1 MGSSS
6 GQRPSAP
13 LHRRSQPP
21 DPTELPLPAAPDHP
35 QLPQRLAALDRLGI
49 LDSGPERDLDE
60 LVELAASLCDAPVA
74 AVTLLDRDRQ
84 VFKAERGIGARSMPL
99 DDAICAHAIQAG
111 DDLEIADLTA
121 DPRTADNP
129 LVTGE
134 EGLRFY
140 AGAVLRTPAGVPLGT
155 LCVLDRRPRELD
167 DAQRRA
173 LGVLARQVMRQI
185 ELRAALARQEVLLGE
200 IDHRVK
206 NSLQSVS
213 AVVRLQAGRTRD
225 PAVREALE
233 TVAQR
238 VGTVAA
244 IHEELH
250 HASDGET
257 VELSALFSRAGGLF
271 SAAAPGHV
279 MVRAR
284 FAERTVN
291 SADAHS
297 IAIVANEFVANAIKH
312 AFPPGHA
319 DGLVTITGEAA
330 ADGGYRVVCADNGV
344 GDEGALAALDDSRG
358 LGGRLM
364 DAAVGSL
371 RARAEWST
379 EGRGLTLTVAIPP
392 R

>member
-1 MGSSS
+1 M
-6 GQRPSAP
+6 
-13 LHRRSQPP
+13 
-21 DPTELPLPAAPDHP
+21 
-35 QLPQRLAALDRLGI
+35 
-49 LDSGPERDLDE
+49 
-60 LVELAASLCDAPVA
+60 ELAASLCDAPIA

-84 VFKAERGIGARSMPL
+84 FFKAERGIGARAMPL
-99 DDAICAHAIQAG
+99 DDAICTHAILAG
-111 DDLEIADLTA
+111 DDLEIPDLSLDA
-121 DPRTADNP
+121 RTADNP

-140 AGAVLRTPAGVPLGT
+140 AGAVLRTAAGVPIGT
-155 LCVLDRRPRELD
+155 LCVLDRRPRRLEEG
-167 DAQRRA
+167 QRKA
-173 LGVLARQVMRQI
+173 LGVLSRQVMQQI
-185 ELRAALARQEVLLGE
+185 ELRAALRRQEVLLGE

-213 AVVRLQAGRTRD
+213 AVVRLQAGRATD

-279 MVRAR
+279 TVRAR

-312 AFPPGHA
+312 AFPPSQAQGR
-319 DGLVTITGEAA
+319 VTISGEAT
-330 ADGGYRVVCADNGV
+330 ADGGYRVVCADDGV
-344 GDEGALAALDDSRG
+344 GDEDALAALDASRG
-358 LGGRLM
+358 LGSRLM
-364 DAAVGSL
+364 DAAIGSL
-371 RARAEWST
+371 RARSEWST
-379 EGRGLTLTVAIPP
+379 AGNGLTLTITIPP